1 MRCAEINA
9 MDSNLDVRSSRSGAI
24 IVFGATVFLSA
35 LLLFQV
41 QPLIGKYIL
50 PWFGGSPAV
59 WTTCMLVFQTLLFA
73 GYAYAHWLSGL
84 RPKVQASVHL
94 ALLSLAVLMLPIGPG
109 PQWKPIDGQ
118 SPTLRIMLLLTACVG
133 VPYFA
138 LSATGPLL
146 QHWFTGLRKP
156 PGSGGGFSVY
166 RLYALSNLGS
176 LLALITYPFLVEPW
190 LSVHDQSRFWSIAFM
205 AFAVLCASAIALMM
219 SRPAASPDDRSNQPL
234 VVDDNDGLPPGSA
247 SQASPGLWFLLSMTP
262 SIMLLASTNQVCLDV
277 AVVPFLWILPLALYL
292 ITFILCFESSR
303 WYRREAYLM
312 VAIGLQVASVL
323 LMTRGSAVPL
333 MLQVVIYFGGFFAT
347 SMVCHGELA
356 RMKPEP
362 SKLTMF
368 YLILSAGGACGGLF
382 VGLVAPSIFI
392 GFYELYMAIFCF
404 MIGYLCIRVREDRS
418 MQAAPRWLG
427 PTFVSI
433 ALAGVVLGCM
443 QIGRH
448 QTGTL
453 CVARNFYGVLR
464 VEQVHKPEESDG
476 PLLQLAHGRIAHGS
490 QFLDPHRCLQPTA
503 YYAENTG
510 IGRFLSASPSDAP
523 RRIGII
529 GLGIGTLAAYGRD
542 QDVFRMYEI
551 NPDVVRLARQ
561 HFTFLDRTASEIQ
574 IITGDGRLSLEYES
588 PQAFDLLVLDAF
600 SGDAIPLHLLTREAM
615 AVYQRHLK
623 QGGVIAI
630 HISNLHFNLRPVIT
644 GLAEDQKLHHR
655 FLASQADPSRAAR
668 AAVWAFLSDNAAALG
683 SVEQAAEPADNTA
696 TKPVLW
702 TDAKNNLLDV
712 LW

>member
-1 MRCAEINA
+1 
-9 MDSNLDVRSSRSGAI
+9 MDSNADVRSTNTGTVF
-24 IVFGATVFLSA
+24 VFGSTVFLSA

-94 ALLSLAVLMLPIGPG
+94 TLLSLAVLMLPIGPG
-109 PQWKPIDGQ
+109 PHWKPIDGQ

-146 QHWFTGLRKP
+146 QHWFNGLRNFT
-156 PGSGGGFSVY
+156 GQRGGFSVY

-205 AFAVLCASAIALMM
+205 AFAVLCAAAIVLM
-219 SRPAASPDDRSNQPL
+219 SRTAASPLDRRSRQSL
-234 VVDDNDGLPPGSA
+234 VVDIDDAAITDTS

-303 WYRREAYLM
+303 WYRRGAYLM
-312 VAIGLQVASVL
+312 IAIGLQAASVL

-347 SMVCHGELA
+347 CMVCHGELA
-356 RMKPEP
+356 RLKPEP

-382 VGLVAPSIFI
+382 VGLVAPRIFI
-392 GFYELYMAIFCF
+392 GFFELYVAIFCF
-404 MIGYLCIRVREDRS
+404 MIGYLCIRIREDRS
-418 MQAAPRWLG
+418 MRAAPHWLG
-427 PTFVSI
+427 PTCVTI
-433 ALAGVVLGCM
+433 ALAGVVLGCT

-448 QTGTL
+448 QSGTL
-453 CVARNFYGVLR
+453 SVARNFYGVLR
-464 VEQVHKPEESDG
+464 VEQVHKPEESDA

-490 QFLDPHRCLQPTA
+490 QFLDPDRSLQPTA
-503 YYAENTG
+503 YYAKNTG
-510 IGRFLSASPSDAP
+510 IGRFLSFSSSDAP

-529 GLGIGTLAAYGRD
+529 GLGVGTLAAYGRD

-561 HFTFLDRTASEIQ
+561 HFTFLDRAASDIQ

-600 SGDAIPLHLLTREAM
+600 SGDAIPLHLLTREAL

-644 GLAEDQKLHHR
+644 GLAEDQRLHHC
-655 FLASQADPSRAAR
+655 FLSTEADPSRAAR
-668 AAVWAFLSDNAAALG
+668 AAVWAFLSGDAAALH
-683 SVEQAAEPADNTA
+683 SLEHAAEPAGQA
-696 TKPVLW
+696 PTKPVLW